1 MAGSTGHVLSVLICP
16 HGALRKWA
24 RWSRWVVGLVL
35 CRGEVRGGEGGG
47 GGGRGGRTTFGHSA
61 HVTEGKVQASTQVP
75 ISNEDDAACNETT
88 TLKAGWILHTASTH
102 MYTGRVVVGEAR
114 GQLLTEQGGGHGI
127 FNRVAGR
134 GVKGAQV
141 NAATPACGA
150 PLRCPQH
157 AGIACFSPHAKI
169 QALHLL
175 LQPLSRGEKSGF
187 SNQHTVTHIPE
198 AAL

>member
-102 MYTGRVVVGEAR
+102 MYTGSARPAADRARWGAWHFQSGCRPR
-114 GQLLTEQGGGHGI
+114 GQGSPGQ
-127 FNRVAGR
+127 RCYAGVR
-134 GVKGAQV
+134 
-141 NAATPACGA
+141 CA
-150 PLRCPQH
+150 P
-157 AGIACFSPHAKI
+157 
-169 QALHLL
+169 
-175 LQPLSRGEKSGF
+175 
-187 SNQHTVTHIPE
+187 
-198 AAL
+198 